1 MLKFKIFLEKTC
13 VTKKLAYIRSMNNEQ
28 THTKMDWKKSES
40 GTYLHTE
47 THYYSVF
54 KSCSSWYLLQRNK
67 ETLKGM
73 QSRYRTKRDA
83 MEQAES
89 YALGGGLF

>member
-1 MLKFKIFLEKTC
+1 
-13 VTKKLAYIRSMNNEQ
+13 
-28 THTKMDWKKSES
+28 MDWKKSEG

-47 THYYSVF
+47 THYYSVY

-73 QSRYRTKRDA
+73 QSRFRTKRDA
-83 MEQAES
+83 MQEVEA
-89 YALGGGLF
+89 YVLNGCIL